1 MYLKYQNCQYNRDM
15 NNFLILGE
23 GGGGRGEG
31 MCVDNTFVIQ
41 ISNESQSSLFSS
53 VAFINLEKNST
64 NSETKTIVQTANSNL
79 KC

>member
-1 MYLKYQNCQYNRDM
+1 
-15 NNFLILGE
+15 
-23 GGGGRGEG
+23 

-53 VAFINLEKNST
+53 VAFINFEKNST
-64 NSETKTIVQTANSNL
+64 NSETKKIVQTANSNL